1 MILYTIGIYIFG
13 FFIRLT
19 SIFNSKAKLWIVGRV
34 DILKKL
40 KLAKIA
46 EQPYV
51 IWFHCASLGE
61 FEQARPV
68 IEEIKK
74 THSKY
79 KILLTFFSPSGY
91 EIRKNYKLADWVFYI
106 CLDTKSNAKIFI
118 ELTNPMIA
126 IFVKYE
132 FWYNH
137 IAELNYKNIP
147 TYSLSAIFRKD
158 QYFFSWKKY
167 IIPNPL
173 KLFTLIFVQDIDSQ
187 KLLKTINIDSTV
199 IGDTRFD
206 SVKTFLTNK
215 KSLTDIEKFK
225 DKNFLLVVGSAWQE
239 DIDLISQIDY
249 SQFPKFKIIIAPHL
263 IDNETIEKISNA
275 FSTKCYRYSE
285 GGFENAKI
293 LIIDNIGMLSS
304 IYQYADLAYIGGAFG
319 SGLHNILEPAVYGIP
334 VIFGE
339 NYQKFNEAIALIKLK
354 GAFSIK
360 NYYELEKRIKSFY
373 FDEIERINTGE
384 ICSTYV
390 EQNSG
395 ATALFLEK
403 INLTS

>member
-13 FFIRLT
+13 FFIRIASL
-19 SIFNSKAKLWIVGRV
+19 FNPKAKLWIDGRT
-34 DILKKL
+34 DIFENLKQENI
-40 KLAKIA
+40 AK
-46 EQPYV
+46 QSDV

-68 IEEIKK
+68 IEEIKR
-74 THSKY
+74 TYSKY

-106 CLDTKSNAKIFI
+106 CLDTKSNAETFI

-137 IAELNYKNIP
+137 IAELNNKNIP
-147 TYSLSAIFRKD
+147 TYSLSAIFRKE
-158 QYFFSWKKY
+158 QYFFNWKKY
-167 IIPNPL
+167 LIPSPL
-173 KLFTLIFVQDIDSQ
+173 KFFNHVFVQDVDSQ
-187 KLLKTINIDSTV
+187 KLLNTINTDSTV

-215 KSLTDIEKFK
+215 KKLPEIKEFK
-225 DKNFLLVVGSAWQE
+225 SNNFLLVVGSAWQE
-239 DIDLISQIDY
+239 DIDLICQIDLTE
-249 SQFPKFKIIIAPHL
+249 FPKFKIIIAPHL
-263 IDNETIEKISNA
+263 IDNETIVKIENS
-275 FSTKCYRYSE
+275 FSITCYRYAK
-285 GGFENAKI
+285 GDFENAKI

-304 IYQYADLAYIGGAFG
+304 IYQYADLAYVGGAFG

-339 NYQKFNEAIALIKLK
+339 NYQKFNEAIALIKQR

-360 NYYELEKRIKSFY
+360 NSNELEKRIKSFY
-373 FDEIERINTGE
+373 FDEINRINTGE

-390 EQNSG
+390 EQNTG

-403 INLTS
+403 INLKS